1 MPRPFFGM
9 SSGFF
14 FSFFALFSSALVG
27 SMLKDQE
34 TTVGRKNRTQQTRL
48 LRLKL
53 GDVRARIVR
62 RRHGRP
68 ITSRRSPVDSRR
80 DVAHDDLAVAVL
92 RHVSIGNELAV
103 ARNLRGQRS
112 NARSRNPDA

>member
-14 FSFFALFSSALVG
+14 LSFFALFSSALVG
-27 SMLKDQE
+27 SMPKIDE
-34 TTVGRKNRTQQTRL
+34 TTVGSEDRSQQTRL
-48 LRLKL
+48 FRLKL
-53 GDVRARIVR
+53 GDVCARIIR

-68 ITSRRSPVDSRR
+68 ITSRRSPIDARR

-92 RHVSIGNELAV
+92 RHVSIGHKLAV
-103 ARNLRGQRS
+103 TRNLRGQES
-112 NARSRNPDA
+112 IATSRNPDA